1 MRAGLLHY
9 TAPPVTGG
17 VEAVMQAHAAELA
30 KAGVRTLVL
39 AGRGDAQALPKGVEL
54 TLIERMDT
62 QDMEILKAGAA
73 LQRGVTPANF
83 FALVDDLTQRLRAA
97 LAPDDVVFVHN
108 VFSKHFNLALT
119 AALFNLMEAGAAC
132 RWVAWNHDL
141 SWTSANSRP
150 NLHEGHPW
158 DLLRTRHARMI
169 PVTVSKQRQAEMAE
183 LYGIPKQAVKVIY
196 NGVDPQALLGF
207 SPEGAALVER
217 LDLFGGDLNLLM
229 PVRVTQ
235 AKNIELALR
244 VMAELVRRGLN
255 PRLVVT
261 GPPDPHDAGSM
272 AYYEQLRSLR
282 DTLELKQKMR
292 FVYEMGVEP
301 GESLTIDA
309 RTVGELYRA
318 SDARFMPS
326 HREGFGMPVLEAGLA
341 GLAVFCTQAAPAG
354 PELAGDEAI
363 FFGANDSPESVAV
376 CILEWM
382 RQDPTTALRRRV
394 RQVYTWKSIFERDM
408 LPLLEGNCPA

>member
-1 MRAGLLHY
+1 MRAVLLHY

-394 RQVYTWKSIFERDM
+394 RQEYTWKSIFERDM